1 VSIANNDSDENP
13 FNFSIQGTGTAP
25 EMDVLGNS
33 VSITDGDA
41 NPSVADDTDFGS
53 TEVASGTIV
62 HTFTIENTG
71 TADLNLTDSPEVQIS
86 GAQAGDFS
94 VSSQP
99 SSPVASGGGTT
110 TFEITFDPSAVGL
123 REAEVSIANNDS
135 DENPYNF
142 SIQGSGLILDLEPEM
157 DVLGNS
163 VSITD
168 GDATP
173 SVADDTDFGSVA
185 ADSGT
190 VVHTFTIENTGDAD
204 LNLTDSPEVQISGAQ
219 AGDFT
224 VSSQPS
230 SPVASGGGTTT
241 FEITFDPSAVGLRE
255 AEVSI
260 ANDDSDENPYTF
272 AIQGTGS
279 GDTFSDVNSTHWAY
293 LYIEAIAKAGLT
305 SGYPDGTYRPENRV
319 TRAEMAVFL
328 LNGMGVTAPALDGS
342 HPFIDVA
349 GHWAEQFIEELYDQ
363 GITGGYPDGTYR
375 PQNLVTR
382 AEMAVFLLKGIG
394 VNPPGLDGSHPFSDV
409 TGHWAEIFI
418 EELFDQGITGGYPD
432 GTYRPENRVTRA
444 EMAVFLVNT
453 FGLPLP

>member
-1 VSIANNDSDENP
+1 
-13 FNFSIQGTGTAP
+13 
-25 EMDVLGNS
+25 MDVLGNS
-33 VSITDGDA
+33 VSIADGDA
-41 NPSVADDTDFGS
+41 TPSAADDTDFGS
-53 TEVASGTIV
+53 VAVDSGTVV

-71 TADLNLTDSPEVQIS
+71 DADLDLTDSPEVQIS
-86 GAQAGDFS
+86 GAQAGDFT
-94 VSSQP
+94 VTSQP

-110 TFEITFDPSAVGL
+110 TFEITFDPSATGL

-135 DENPYNF
+135 DENPYTF
-142 SIQGSGLILDLEPEM
+142 SIQGSGLTLVSEPEM

-163 VSITD
+163 VSIAD

-173 SVADDTDFGSVA
+173 SAADDTDFGSTHV
-185 ADSGT
+185 DSGT
-190 VVHTFTIENTGDAD
+190 IVHTFTIENTGNDD

-224 VSSQPS
+224 VTSQPA

-241 FEITFDPSAVGLRE
+241 FEITFDPSATGLRE

-260 ANDDSDENPYTF
+260 ANNDSDENPYNF
-272 AIQGTGS
+272 GIQGTGVD
-279 GDTFSDVNSTHWAY
+279 DTFSDVDFLPLGLSVYRSHRGCWIDFRLSRWHLPAREPGHPGRNGSLPAQRYGCQRSRPLMAAIPLPISPVTGPNSTSRSF
-293 LYIEAIAKAGLT
+293 LT
-305 SGYPDGTYRPENRV
+305 RASPVV
-319 TRAEMAVFL
+319 TRMV
-328 LNGMGVTAPALDGS
+328 P
-342 HPFIDVA
+342 
-349 GHWAEQFIEELYDQ
+349 
-363 GITGGYPDGTYR
+363 TGLE
-375 PQNLVTR
+375 NLVTR

-394 VNPPGLDGSHPFSDV
+394 VTPPALDGSHPFTDV